1 MKEVSQVK
9 SNITMT
15 KVRFLFS
22 CKCCIKP
29 TSYDCSIDYLYQVK
43 VWLVYGFSLFTFKL
57 DIFFKKRVRQVMLI
71 LVCFHTSGSSLLRF
85 SEVH

>member
-22 CKCCIKP
+22 CICCIKP
-29 TSYDCSIDYLYQVK
+29 TSDDCSIDYLYQVK
-43 VWLVYGFSLFTFKL
+43 ALLYGFSLFTFKL
-57 DIFFKKRVRQVMLI
+57 DIFLKKSQ
-71 LVCFHTSGSSLLRF
+71 TSYADFSLLSYIRF
-85 SEVH
+85 FPAEVF

>member
-29 TSYDCSIDYLYQVK
+29 ASYDCSVDYLYQVK
-43 VWLVYGFSLFTFKL
+43 ARLVYGFSLFTFKL
-57 DIFFKKRVRQVMLI
+57 NIFFKKSQ
-71 LVCFHTSGSSLLRF
+71 TSYADFSLLSYIRF
-85 SEVH
+85 FPAEVF